1 MRSAPRFAPW
11 ARREGFILHTTLR
24 SGSAF
29 LCVLAAASAGAEPAR
44 GFQLA
49 AQTTH
54 FLFYSRNGEP
64 IDVHEVERSLWKV
77 QRLLGQELPGP
88 AEYYRYGT
96 PQEVAADLGEYATGV
111 TLGSLR
117 QIHTVRRECHLHEIV
132 HLVAAQ
138 LGDPG
143 PFFQEGLAVALSGPS
158 WRGQTLSGLRLPA
171 SLRRQKVSALAAR
184 FESLP
189 RVVRGLP
196 DQVVRR
202 VPRRGVLPR
211 LRWLRSAEGRRLPRD
226 VRPGPRSGGCGV
238 GRGPRAQAGIA
249 ATTAVVWCQPSRRP
263 LKRAISP

>member
-1 MRSAPRFAPW
+1 M
-11 ARREGFILHTTLR
+11 HTTLR
-24 SGSAF
+24 WGSGL
-29 LCVLAAASAGAEPAR
+29 LCGLLAAPAGAEPSR

-49 AQTTH
+49 ASTPH

-64 IDVHEVERSLWKV
+64 IDVHEVERALWKV

-138 LGDPG
+138 IGDPG
-143 PFFQEGLAVALSGPS
+143 PFFQEGLAVALSGPR
-158 WRGQTLSGLRLPA
+158 WRGRALSGVRLPA
-171 SLRRQKVSALAAR
+171 AWRRQRLSALAAR

-189 RVVRGLP
+189 PEVAYPVAGSFVAFLIRAHGVSSVAAFFRASGQAGAPRDDAFRATFGVSL
-196 DQVVRR
+196 DQA
-202 VPRRGVLPR
+202 GAA
-211 LRWLRSAEGRRLPRD
+211 WAEGRGLTRGSPPPPPSCCAS
-226 VRPGPRSGGCGV
+226 RPGAP
-238 GRGPRAQAGIA
+238 
-249 ATTAVVWCQPSRRP
+249 
-263 LKRAISP
+263 

>member
-1 MRSAPRFAPW
+1 VH
-11 ARREGFILHTTLR
+11 IILR
-24 SGSAF
+24 SGGGL
-29 LCVLAAASAGAEPAR
+29 LCGLLAAAPAWADPSR

-49 AQTTH
+49 AQTPH
-54 FLFYSRNGEP
+54 FLFYTRNGEP

-143 PFFQEGLAVALSGPS
+143 PFFHEGLAVALSGAK
-158 WRGQTLSGLRLPA
+158 WRGKALAGVRLPA
-171 SLRRQKVSALAAR
+171 AWRRQRFSVLAAR
-184 FESLP
+184 FERLSPETAYPVAGSFVASLIKTHGVS
-189 RVVRGLP
+189 RVAAFFRACGRAGAPKDDAFRATFGESL
-196 DQVVRR
+196 DEA
-202 VPRRGVLPR
+202 GAA
-211 LRWLRSAEGRRLPRD
+211 WAEGRAL
-226 VRPGPRSGGCGV
+226 RPGSPPPPPSCC
-238 GRGPRAQAGIA
+238 A
-249 ATTAVVWCQPSRRP
+249 SRRGAP
-263 LKRAISP
+263 

>member
-1 MRSAPRFAPW
+1 VW
-11 ARREGFILHTTLR
+11 
-24 SGSAF
+24 
-29 LCVLAAASAGAEPAR
+29 AEPSR

-49 AQTTH
+49 ARTPH
-54 FLFYSRNGEP
+54 FLFYTRNGEP

-77 QRLLGQELPGP
+77 QRLLGQELPGQ

-117 QIHTVRRECHLHEIV
+117 QIHTVHRECHLHEIV

-158 WRGQTLSGLRLPA
+158 WRGQALTGVRPPA
-171 SLRRQKVSALAAR
+171 ALRRQGISALAAR

-189 RVVRGLP
+189 PDVAYPVAGSFVAFLIKTHGVSRVAAFFRASGASGAPRDDAFRATFGVGL
-196 DQVVRR
+196 DEA
-202 VPRRGVLPR
+202 GAA
-211 LRWLRSAEGRRLPRD
+211 WAEGRGLR
-226 VRPGPRSGGCGV
+226 
-238 GRGPRAQAGIA
+238 RGSPPPPPSCCA
-249 ATTAVVWCQPSRRP
+249 SRRDGP
-263 LKRAISP
+263 

>member
-1 MRSAPRFAPW
+1 M
-11 ARREGFILHTTLR
+11 HTTLR
-24 SGSAF
+24 SASA
-29 LCVLAAASAGAEPAR
+29 LVCGLLAAAPASAEPSR

-49 AQTTH
+49 ARTPH

-143 PFFQEGLAVALSGPS
+143 PFFQEGLAVALSGS
-158 WRGQTLSGLRLPA
+158 KWRGQTLAGVRLPT

-189 RVVRGLP
+189 PDVAYPVAGSFVAFLIKSYGVSRV
-196 DQVVRR
+196 
-202 VPRRGVLPR
+202 
-211 LRWLRSAEGRRLPRD
+211 AEFFRASGGSGAPRD
-226 VRPGPRSGGCGV
+226 EAFRATFGQGLDQAGAAWAE
-238 GRGPRAQAGIA
+238 GRGPRPGSPPPPPSCCA
-249 ATTAVVWCQPSRRP
+249 SRRDVP
-263 LKRAISP
+263 

>member
-1 MRSAPRFAPW
+1 V
-11 ARREGFILHTTLR
+11 HTNLR
-24 SGSAF
+24 SGSV
-29 LCVLAAASAGAEPAR
+29 LLSGLLAAAPAWAEPSR

-49 AQTTH
+49 AQTPH
-54 FLFYSRNGEP
+54 FLFYSRNGET
-64 IDVHEVERSLWKV
+64 IDVHEVERTLWKV

-143 PFFQEGLAVALSGPS
+143 PFFQEGLAVALSGS
-158 WRGQTLSGLRLPA
+158 KWRGQALSGHRLPA
-171 SLRRQKVSALAAR
+171 SLRRQKISTLAAR
-184 FESLP
+184 FETLP
-189 RVVRGLP
+189 PDGRVSGRGLVRVLP

-202 VPRRGVLPR
+202 VPRRGVLSR
-211 LRWLRSAEGRRLPRD
+211 LRPLRSAEGRGLPATFGEGLD
-226 VRPGPRSGGCGV
+226 QAGAAWARPQP
-238 GRGPRAQAGIA
+238 QAGIA
-249 ATTAVVWCQPSRRP
+249 ATTAVVLCQPSRRP